1 MFDLTKSDTFEHI
14 PNWIDEV
21 HQHTPPDLPIVLV
34 GNKSDLTD
42 QRRVSREQATALAER
57 FNLSY
62 METSA
67 LNATNV
73 EEAFV
78 LLVTS
83 IYKKKMPKQIETSTS
98 EEKSAAVPV
107 DHSHGRPIDAAPDTT
122 VILDKAILPP
132 NNEKGRSGK
141 KSGCCVI
148 S

>member
-1 MFDLTKSDTFEHI
+1 MTKFDTFEHI

-42 QRRVSREQATALAER
+42 ERRVSLEQATALAER

-83 IYKKKMPKQIETSTS
+83 IYQKKMPKQIETSTS
-98 EEKSAAVPV
+98 SEKLAAATVPV
-107 DHSHGRPIDAAPDTT
+107 DHSPGRPIHHDPDTT
-122 VILDKAILPP
+122 VILGKANLPS